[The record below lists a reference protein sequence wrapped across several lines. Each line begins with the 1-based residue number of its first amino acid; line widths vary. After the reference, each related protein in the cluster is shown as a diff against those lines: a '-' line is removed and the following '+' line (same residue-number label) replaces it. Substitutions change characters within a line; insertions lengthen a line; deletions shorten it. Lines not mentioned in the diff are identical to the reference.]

1 MEREEFQ
8 ISSADGEVAICIKPR
23 DVKKKKRKKVI
34 ASIGPSVSFSFTG
47 VSDQI
52 NTELE
57 SEWYH

>member
-23 DVKKKKRKKVI
+23 DVKKKKKVI
-34 ASIGPSVSFSFTG
+34 ASIGPSMSFSFTG

-57 SEWYH
+57 

>member
-23 DVKKKKRKKVI
+23 DVKKKKKVI